1 MRGLNICRIM
11 GKEERMS
18 DLISRSQLL
27 KEIET
32 WGGCVEALHDYIQ
45 IMPTAYD
52 INKVVEELN
61 ELDVKSITRYKN
73 GNFGNFDGVE
83 YYIKKRKAIEIVKQ
97 EAEKFGTDINVVSN
111 GWIPCSERLPEI
123 DGNTSDTVLVC
134 GSNGFLYMAFWCDDL
149 QWRFCECGMAKEPV
163 LWTEIIAWQ
172 PLPEPYKER
181 D

>member
-1 MRGLNICRIM
+1 
-11 GKEERMS
+11 MS

-27 KEIET
+27 KQIET

-97 EAEKFGTDINVVSN
+97 GGVSGDVCEWKSVSDGEFIQNPHTKRLYSNESSMKNVY
-111 GWIPCSERLPEI
+111 C
-123 DGNTSDTVLVC
+123 NTC
-134 GSNGFLYMAFWCDDL
+134 GKKIKVV
-149 QWRFCECGMAKEPV
+149 E
-163 LWTEIIAWQ
+163 
-172 PLPEPYKER
+172 
-181 D
+181 

>member
-1 MRGLNICRIM
+1 
-11 GKEERMS
+11 MS

-27 KEIET
+27 KQIET

-97 EAEKFGTDINVVSN
+97 GGVQN
-111 GWIPCSERLPEI
+111 G
-123 DGNTSDTVLVC
+123 N
-134 GSNGFLYMAFWCDDL
+134 
-149 QWRFCECGMAKEPV
+149 
-163 LWTEIIAWQ
+163 
-172 PLPEPYKER
+172 
-181 D
+181 